1 MIKKLLVAN
10 RGEIACRIMRTCKRM
25 GIATVA
31 VYSDADRD
39 ALHVATADEAVH
51 IGPAEAAGS
60 YLNVDA
66 ILGAARQTGAD
77 GIHPG
82 YGFLSERVALA
93 EGCAAAGI
101 VWVGPNPDAITRM
114 GSKIESKRIAEAAHV
129 PCVPGYHGSA
139 QDDDSLAKAA
149 AKIGYPVLIKASA
162 GGGGRGMRAVMK
174 AEELASAL
182 ALARA
187 EAQAGFGDP
196 ALLIEKLIQRPRHLE
211 VQLAGDKHGNLIHL
225 FERECSVQR
234 NYQKLIEEAPA
245 PNLLPEIRSALLEA
259 ALNLG
264 NAIGYDSLGTVEF
277 ILDADGGGPW
287 FLEMNTR
294 LQVEHP
300 VTELVTGL
308 DLVELQIRVAAGEHL
323 TLSQDQ
329 IHIKGSAIEARI
341 NAEDPAAGYR
351 PALGTILGFTPPTQE
366 GVRTDTG
373 VRTGSVVTPYYDSLL
388 AKVIAYGPDRGIAAA
403 RLSNALG
410 ELAILGITSSQAF
423 LRDIVDHPTFRAGK
437 LTTRFIAETF
447 PDGWTARAEDESD
460 VAVAAALW
468 ALARESH
475 RALPSLGP
483 WASLGAFR
491 VAATVGRTG
500 WVALNVDSE
509 SQHAALD
516 IAGGDGRYTIRR
528 DGADAAVSVTAAAGR
543 AKATVG
549 AIVRGYAFVLSN
561 GSLSLSRN
569 GRSTSFAIAPRI
581 ESAGGKAAAEAGGAG
596 RIAAPMP
603 GLISQLNVVPGQ
615 VVAQGDTV
623 IVLEAMK
630 LMYSL
635 PAQIAG
641 RVAQIFCKPGDT
653 VPAGT
658 PLVEIESEP

>member
-1 MIKKLLVAN
+1 MIKKLLIAN
-10 RGEIACRIMRTCKRM
+10 RGEIACRIMRTVKRL

-51 IGPAEAAGS
+51 IGPAEASGS

-66 ILGAARQTGAD
+66 ILDAAKQTGAD
-77 GIHPG
+77 AIHPG

-93 EGCAAAGI
+93 EGCKAAGI

-129 PCVPGYHGSA
+129 PCVPGYHGNA

-174 AEELASAL
+174 PEELVPAL
-182 ALARA
+182 TLARA

-196 ALLIEKLIQRPRHLE
+196 SLLIEKLIQRPRHLE

-225 FERECSVQR
+225 YERECSIQR

-245 PNLLPEIRSALLEA
+245 PNLRPEIRSRLLEA

-308 DLVELQIRVAAGEHL
+308 DLVELQIRIAAGEHL
-323 TLSQDQ
+323 PLAQEQ
-329 IHIKGSAIEARI
+329 IHLKGSAIEARI

-351 PALGTILGFTPPTQE
+351 PALGTILGFTPPIQE

-388 AKVIAYGPDRGIAAA
+388 AKVIACGPDRGIAAA
-403 RLSNALG
+403 RLSAALG
-410 ELAILGITSSQAF
+410 ELAILGIKSSQAF
-423 LRDIVDHPTFRAGK
+423 LRDIVDHPTFRGGK

-447 PDGWTARAEDESD
+447 PDGWTPRQEDHGD
-460 VAVAAALW
+460 FAAAAALW

-491 VAATVGRTG
+491 VPSTVGRLG
-500 WVALNVDSE
+500 WAALTVAGE
-509 SQHAALD
+509 SQTDRARHRQQ
-516 IAGGDGRYTIRR
+516 GRPLH
-528 DGADAAVSVTAAAGR
+528 D
-543 AKATVG
+543 
-549 AIVRGYAFVLSN
+549 
-561 GSLSLSRN
+561 
-569 GRSTSFAIAPRI
+569 
-581 ESAGGKAAAEAGGAG
+581 
-596 RIAAPMP
+596 
-603 GLISQLNVVPGQ
+603 
-615 VVAQGDTV
+615 
-623 IVLEAMK
+623 
-630 LMYSL
+630 
-635 PAQIAG
+635 PA
-641 RVAQIFCKPGDT
+641 
-653 VPAGT
+653 
-658 PLVEIESEP
+658 